1 MQTNGR
7 IEEVDIMRGI
17 GIILVVIGHMGINSA
32 IFRFIYAFHM
42 PLFFFI
48 SGITY
53 KEKRIVDNLNT
64 LILPYAVGGLATLAL
79 YATFNKYDWSDIMN
93 DLRGLGGGCSAD
105 NFYFTPNP
113 ALWFLPCMFML
124 RLIDKTAKK
133 FAGGGHTNGS
143 NLFWWRSF
151 ASPETFADGA
161 LGNRY
166 CSI

>member
-1 MQTNGR
+1 MGVVKIQTNGR

-53 KEKRIVDNLNT
+53 KEKRTVDNLKT
-64 LILPYAVGGLATLAL
+64 LILPYAVGGLVPLAL
-79 YATFNKYDWSDIMN
+79 YAVFNRYGWLDIVN
-93 DLRGLGGGCSAD
+93 DLRGLVGGCSAD
-105 NFYFTPNP
+105 GFYFTPNP

-124 RLIDKTAKK
+124 RFIDKIAKK
-133 FAGGGHTNGS
+133 
-143 NLFWWRSF
+143 
-151 ASPETFADGA
+151 
-161 LGNRY
+161 
-166 CSI
+166 